1 VRADNRAGALGFGGN
16 QQPPAPKRDFN
27 KTLSLARPQKIADA
41 IVDEEDR
48 PDNAEAAQVEELM
61 LVGTS
66 MCGARPKAVVEDTDG
81 LRIAKFSGEGRFGAT
96 ASAAISSSARRATPL
111 EEAKSNFRAAWEKAK
126 REHRPC

>member
-1 VRADNRAGALGFGGN
+1 
-16 QQPPAPKRDFN
+16 
-27 KTLSLARPQKIADA
+27 
-41 IVDEEDR
+41 
-48 PDNAEAAQVEELM
+48 M